1 MKPIEKGQIVR
12 SHTPNAD
19 EDPNQTY
26 VVLEVFEDE
35 EKSRAKLFTL
45 DTGFS
50 FPPVIVVYV
59 KDLVV
64 DELLTN
70 QLKSYMNV
78 MDN

>member
-12 SHTPNAD
+12 FHTPNAD
-19 EDPNQTY
+19 EDPNQIY

-35 EKSRAKLFTL
+35 DKSRAKLFTL
-45 DTGFS
+45 NTGLS
-50 FPPVIVVYV
+50 FPPVMVVYV

>member
-12 SHTPNAD
+12 FHTPNED

-26 VVLEVFEDE
+26 VVLEVFEDGD
-35 EKSRAKLFTL
+35 KSRAKLFTL
-45 DTGFS
+45 DTGLS
-50 FPPVIVVYV
+50 FPPVIVVYI

-70 QLKSYMNV
+70 QLHRFINV
-78 MDN
+78 EYH

>member
-12 SHTPNAD
+12 FHTPNAD

-35 EKSRAKLFTL
+35 DKSRAKLFTL
-45 DTGFS
+45 DTGFY
-50 FPPVIVVYV
+50 FPPVILVYI

-70 QLKSYMNV
+70 QLHRFIHV
-78 MDN
+78 QHH